1 MRHTVAGLVP
11 QPHSNPTAAHG
22 KVARGSRPRVECAA
36 TALTTTTSMPLLRLD
51 AIQLQYGTQ
60 VLLDDVNLSITR
72 GEKLGL
78 LGRNGA
84 GKTTLLKLLAG
95 ELAADDGERWVRP
108 GVRIARLQQT
118 LPEADSLSVYD
129 VVAAGLEE
137 TGELIREYHRL
148 LQPGAEADM
157 DALARV
163 QQQLEAADG
172 WQLQQRV
179 ETTISQLQLPA
190 EAIMGELSGGWRR
203 RVALAQA
210 LVSEPDI
217 LLLDEPTNHLDI
229 PAIQWLEEQLAQ
241 FPGAIVLITH
251 DRRFLQG
258 VANSIAELD
267 RGHLTL
273 WQGDYRGFLRHRE
286 QQLQAQER
294 ANELFDKKLAQEEV
308 WIRQGI
314 KARRT
319 RNEGRVRAL
328 KAMREERARRR
339 ERSGSASFQVEGAGQ
354 SGKIVAELKGVS
366 KHYGEQC
373 VLRDFSTIVQRGDR
387 VGIVGPNG
395 AGKSTL
401 VKILLGQLQPDSGEV
416 KLGSKLEVAYSDQLR
431 EHLDPEKNLI
441 DNVCGGQDFIEINGK
456 RRHAIS
462 YLGDFL
468 FSPERVRT
476 PAKTL
481 SGGEQNR
488 AVLAKLFSRPA
499 NLLVLDEPTNDL
511 DIETLELLEEILLN
525 FDGTVLLVSHDR
537 DFMDNVVTSLLV
549 LEGDGEV
556 SEQAGGYSDWEARG
570 GRLRELSGEQ
580 KEKKTRED
588 KTPEAIS
595 PSSTAT
601 TPRRKLSYKDQRE
614 LDALPGLI
622 EDLEQ
627 RQGALEQTVSDPD
640 FYQGDHGEVE
650 KVLAELATV
659 QAELETA
666 FERWSQLEGD

>member
-1 MRHTVAGLVP
+1 MSFL
-11 QPHSNPTAAHG
+11 S
-22 KVARGSRPRVECAA
+22 
-36 TALTTTTSMPLLRLD
+36 LD
-51 AIQLQYGTQ
+51 SVHLQYGTQ
-60 VLLDDVNLSITR
+60 VLLDDINLTIDR

-84 GKTTLLKLLAG
+84 GKTTLLKVLSG
-95 ELAADDGERWVRP
+95 ELTSDSGECWVRP

-118 LPEADSLSVYD
+118 LPEADQLSVYD
-129 VVAAGLEE
+129 AVASGIAEAGRL
-137 TGELIREYHRL
+137 LSEYHHL
-148 LQPGAEADM
+148 IQADPPADM
-157 DALARV
+157 DVLARV

-172 WQLQQRV
+172 WTLQQRV

-190 EAIMGELSGGWRR
+190 EATMSELSGGWRR

-210 LVSEPDI
+210 LVSQPDI

-229 PAIQWLEEQLAQ
+229 PAIRWLEEQLANFQ
-241 FPGAIVLITH
+241 GAIILITH
-251 DRRFLQG
+251 DRRFLQN

-267 RGHLTL
+267 RGHLTQ
-273 WQGDYRGFLRHRE
+273 WRGDYQGFLRHRE
-286 QQLQAQER
+286 HQLQAEER
-294 ANELFDKKLAQEEV
+294 ANDLFDKKLAQEEV

-328 KAMREERARRR
+328 KDMRNERQSRR
-339 ERSGSASFQVEGAGQ
+339 ERTGSATFAVEGSGK
-354 SGKIVAELKGVS
+354 SGKIVAELKHVD
-366 KHYGEQC
+366 KHFGDLC
-373 VLRDFSTIVQRGDR
+373 VLKDVSTIIQRGDR

-401 VKILLGQLQPDSGEV
+401 VKILLGQLQPDAG
-416 KLGSKLEVAYSDQLR
+416 KIHFGSKLEVAYSDQLR
-431 EHLDPEKNLI
+431 GQLDPQKNLI

-476 PAKTL
+476 PVKAL

-488 AVLAKLFSRPA
+488 AILAKLFSKPA

-511 DIETLELLEEILLN
+511 DIETLELLEEILLT

-549 LEGDGEV
+549 LEGDGVV
-556 SEQAGGYSDWEARG
+556 SEHAGGYSDWDARG
-570 GRLRELSGEQ
+570 GKLQDRM
-580 KEKKTRED
+580 EKSA
-588 KTPEAIS
+588 PES
-595 PSSTAT
+595 AT
-601 TPRRKLSYKDQRE
+601 TKASKGLATSATKKSKLSYKDQRE
-614 LDALPGLI
+614 RESLPGVI
-622 EDLEQ
+622 ESLEQ
-627 RQGALEQTVSDPD
+627 RQQALEDTVSQSG
-640 FYQGDHGEVE
+640 FYQGDQDQIQ
-650 KVLAELATV
+650 KVLGALATLESEMEMTF
-659 QAELETA
+659 ARWEELE
-666 FERWSQLEGD
+666 G

>member
-1 MRHTVAGLVP
+1 
-11 QPHSNPTAAHG
+11 
-22 KVARGSRPRVECAA
+22 
-36 TALTTTTSMPLLRLD
+36 MPLLRLD
-51 AIQLQYGTQ
+51 SVNLHFGTQ
-60 VLLDDVNLSITR
+60 VILDNVSLSITR

-78 LGRNGA
+78 LGRNGT
-84 GKTTLLKLLAG
+84 GKTTLLKVLAG
-95 ELAADDGERWVRP
+95 EMSPDSGERWVRP
-108 GVRIARLQQT
+108 GIRIARLQQT
-118 LPEADSLSVYD
+118 LPDADQLSVYD
-129 VVAAGLEE
+129 VVASGLADAGRL
-137 TGELIREYHRL
+137 LSEYHKL
-148 LQPGAEADM
+148 IQSEQPDM
-157 DALARV
+157 AALSRV

-190 EAIMGELSGGWRR
+190 EATMGELSGGWRR

-210 LVSEPDI
+210 LVSQPDL

-229 PAIQWLEEQLAQ
+229 PAIRWLEDQLAN
-241 FPGAIVLITH
+241 FTGAIILITH
-251 DRRFLQG
+251 DRRFLQN

-267 RGHLTL
+267 RGYLTQ
-273 WQGDYRGFLRHRE
+273 WRGHYQGFLRHRE
-286 QQLQAQER
+286 QQLEAEER

-328 KAMREERARRR
+328 KALRTERQNRR
-339 ERSGSASFQVEGAGQ
+339 ERTGSANFAVETSAQ
-354 SGKIVAELKGVS
+354 SGKIVAELQHVDKTFGDLP
-366 KHYGEQC
+366 
-373 VLRDFSTIVQRGDR
+373 VLKDVSTIIQRGDR

-401 VKILLGQLQPDSGEV
+401 VKLLLGKLEPDAG
-416 KLGSKLEVAYSDQLR
+416 KIIFGSKLEVAYSDQLR
-431 EHLDPEKNLI
+431 DQLDPQKNLI

-476 PAKTL
+476 PVKAL

-488 AVLAKLFSRPA
+488 AILAKLFSKPA

-511 DIETLELLEEILLN
+511 DIETLELLEEILLT
-525 FDGTVLLVSHDR
+525 FEGTVLLVSHDR

-549 LEGDGEV
+549 LEGNGVV

-570 GRLRELSGEQ
+570 GQLRSAREEPRGKTAAPAPEVPAAASSA
-580 KEKKTRED
+580 KK
-588 KTPEAIS
+588 S
-595 PSSTAT
+595 
-601 TPRRKLSYKDQRE
+601 KLSYKLQRE
-614 LDALPGLI
+614 LDGLPAVI
-622 EDLEQ
+622 EKLEQ
-627 RQGALEQTVSDPD
+627 RQQALESTIAQDN
-640 FYQGDHGEVE
+640 FYQQDH
-650 KVLAELATV
+650 ATV
-659 QAELETA
+659 QKALDDLQAVQAEMEST
-666 FERWSQLEGD
+666 FERWSALEEGTV